1 MPDTTTNTPN
11 KVQFN
16 LKNVHYAV
24 ISAEGSST
32 TNPTYGTAAAVPG
45 AVSLTLDPVGEVNE
59 FFADGIKYYVSQGN
73 NGYEGDLEMALFPDT
88 MLTAVWDYD
97 LNSTSNVIT
106 ESVTDEAKAFALMF
120 QIDGDKNETL
130 YCLYNC
136 KGTRPAIASQTNTN
150 SKEPQTQTSTITASP
165 LPNGVIMRKTT
176 ADTTASI
183 VSGWM
188 TAPYQPT

>member
-1 MPDTTTNTPN
+1 MAETTPTPN

-24 ISAEGSST
+24 MTAEGTSS
-32 TNPTYGTAAAVPG
+32 TNPTYSTAVAVAG
-45 AVSLTLDPVGEVNE
+45 AVSLALDPVGEVNE

-73 NGYEGDLEMALFPDT
+73 NGYEGDLEMALFPDS
-88 MLTAVWDYD
+88 MLAAIWDYD
-97 LNSTSNVIT
+97 LDSTSKVIT
-106 ESVTDEAKAFALMF
+106 ESVSDEAKAFALMF
-120 QIDGDKNETL
+120 QIDGDQNETL

-136 KGTRPAIASQTNTN
+136 KASRPQIASQTNTN
-150 SKEPQTQTSTITASP
+150 SKEPQTQTSTITSSP

-176 ADTTASI
+176 AETTSSI

-188 TAPYQPT
+188 TTPYLPT